1 LWTNGGFFDGLGVP
15 AMLGRTFGPAD
26 DRRDGGPDGPVA
38 VISYA
43 FWQRRFG
50 GEASVIGRT
59 IALNRVPFTI
69 VGVTPPAF
77 LGPTPGRSFDV
88 ALPIGTQAIV
98 HGKGSWLDARSTWVL
113 EIMSRL

>member
-43 FWQRRFG
+43 FWQRHFG
-50 GEASVIGRT
+50 GEAGAVGRT
-59 IALNRVPFTI
+59 LTLNRVPFTV
-69 VGVTPPAF
+69 VGVTPPSF
-77 LGPTPGRSFDV
+77 LGPNAGQSFDV
-88 ALPIGTQAIV
+88 AVPLGTQAIV
-98 HGKGSWLDARSTWVL
+98 NPERHWL
-113 EIMSRL
+113 